1 MTTKSML
8 KLAHMI
14 KTKTEAYYDLGTS
27 FKASI
32 NIEAAQKITW
42 ALEEARELDECG
54 SESRGEL

>member
-1 MTTKSML
+1 
-8 KLAHMI
+8 MI

-32 NIEAAQKITW
+32 NIQAGQKITW